1 MAKQTS
7 SECKY
12 ALVLGEPATYD
23 AAGFAAL
30 TFVPVPAV
38 DSIGAYGATY
48 NEVEAMPLSSEFVET
63 YKGSGRAGAVDI
75 SMYLD
80 TADAGQILIA
90 SGTSG
95 INRRAVFS
103 HRITYQDGSI
113 DYAVGQLF
121 SATKEIGAQ
130 DSMVMRTVRVVFNK
144 LPVEVAAP

>member
-1 MAKQTS
+1 MAKMTS

-12 ALVLGEPATYD
+12 ALVLGQPATYD

-30 TFVPVPAV
+30 TFVPVPDV
-38 DSIGAYGATY
+38 DSIGPYGPTY
-48 NEVEAMPLSSEFVET
+48 NEVEASPLASEFVET
-63 YKGSGRAGAVDI
+63 YKGSGRAGAIDV
-75 SMYLD
+75 SMYLNSED
-80 TADAGQILIA
+80 PGQTLIS

-95 INRRAVFS
+95 INRREIFS

-113 DYAVGQLF
+113 DYSVGQLF